1 MSLYAFIGALET
13 GLAFALVALGAY
25 LTFRVLDFPDLT
37 VEGSFPLGAAVCAKL
52 MISGVDPWMA
62 TLVASLVGCVA
73 GFATAFLNLKLRIL
87 HILAGILTAIAL
99 YSINLRI
106 MDRPNIGLINMPTVY
121 TPFEHLGIPSLYAPV
136 VLLAIIV
143 VIVKILI
150 DLFLAT
156 GFGLAMRAA
165 GANARMA
172 RANGIRDGR
181 MIVVGL
187 AIANGITALSG
198 ALFAQMLGAADVS
211 MGIGVIVVAL
221 AGVIGGTALMPSRL
235 IPMLTL
241 ACVLGSIL
249 YRLALALAL
258 SSNAI
263 GLTASDVNVVTAV
276 LVAIA
281 LWLPVRNAAFSR
293 REMIKVENLGVTFNK
308 GTMLENRAL
317 HGVNL
322 SIAAGEF
329 VTVIGSNGAGKST
342 FLNLLA
348 GEFIPSTGRIS
359 IDGTDVTYWPVYRRA
374 TMLARMF
381 QDPRA
386 GICEEMSI
394 IENIAIAAARTSPR
408 GFGFAI
414 TRQVRE
420 QANERLAM
428 LQLGL
433 EKRLHDRVALLSGGQ
448 RQALAL
454 IMATLGTTKVLLLDE
469 HTAALDP
476 AAAELVLNLTG
487 EIVKKFGITT
497 VMVTHSMRQALEL
510 GSRTIML
517 HHGQIILDIAGEQR
531 ASMTIEQLVQMF
543 RRKEGAEISDD
554 QLLLA

>member
-52 MISGVDPWMA
+52 MVSGVDPWTA
-62 TLVASLVGCVA
+62 TLVAGLAGCVA

-121 TPFEHLGIPSLYAPV
+121 TPFENIGIPSLYAPV
-136 VLLAIIV
+136 VLLAIMV
-143 VIVKILI
+143 VITKILI

-156 GFGLAMRAA
+156 GFGLAMRAV

-281 LWLPVRNAAFSR
+281 LWIPVRNAAFS
-293 REMIKVENLGVTFNK
+293 
-308 GTMLENRAL
+308 
-317 HGVNL
+317 
-322 SIAAGEF
+322 
-329 VTVIGSNGAGKST
+329 
-342 FLNLLA
+342 
-348 GEFIPSTGRIS
+348 GR
-359 IDGTDVTYWPVYRRA
+359 P
-374 TMLARMF
+374 
-381 QDPRA
+381 
-386 GICEEMSI
+386 
-394 IENIAIAAARTSPR
+394 
-408 GFGFAI
+408 
-414 TRQVRE
+414 
-420 QANERLAM
+420 
-428 LQLGL
+428 
-433 EKRLHDRVALLSGGQ
+433 K
-448 RQALAL
+448 
-454 IMATLGTTKVLLLDE
+454 
-469 HTAALDP
+469 
-476 AAAELVLNLTG
+476 
-487 EIVKKFGITT
+487 
-497 VMVTHSMRQALEL
+497 
-510 GSRTIML
+510 
-517 HHGQIILDIAGEQR
+517 
-531 ASMTIEQLVQMF
+531 
-543 RRKEGAEISDD
+543 
-554 QLLLA
+554 

>member
-1 MSLYAFIGALET
+1 LSLYAFIGALET
-13 GLAFALVALGAY
+13 GLVFALVALGAY

-52 MISGVDPWMA
+52 MISGVDPWTA
-62 TLVASLVGCVA
+62 TLVASLVGSVA
-73 GFATAFLNLKLRIL
+73 GLATAFLNLKLRIL

-143 VIVKILI
+143 VIAKILI

-172 RANGIRDGR
+172 WANGIRDGR

-281 LWLPVRNAAFSR
+281 LWLPVRNAAFS
-293 REMIKVENLGVTFNK
+293 
-308 GTMLENRAL
+308 
-317 HGVNL
+317 
-322 SIAAGEF
+322 
-329 VTVIGSNGAGKST
+329 
-342 FLNLLA
+342 
-348 GEFIPSTGRIS
+348 GR
-359 IDGTDVTYWPVYRRA
+359 P
-374 TMLARMF
+374 
-381 QDPRA
+381 
-386 GICEEMSI
+386 
-394 IENIAIAAARTSPR
+394 
-408 GFGFAI
+408 
-414 TRQVRE
+414 
-420 QANERLAM
+420 
-428 LQLGL
+428 
-433 EKRLHDRVALLSGGQ
+433 K
-448 RQALAL
+448 
-454 IMATLGTTKVLLLDE
+454 
-469 HTAALDP
+469 
-476 AAAELVLNLTG
+476 
-487 EIVKKFGITT
+487 
-497 VMVTHSMRQALEL
+497 
-510 GSRTIML
+510 
-517 HHGQIILDIAGEQR
+517 
-531 ASMTIEQLVQMF
+531 
-543 RRKEGAEISDD
+543 
-554 QLLLA
+554 